1 MTVVF
6 YIAGAVAVVSTLLV
20 ITRRNTIHALL
31 YLVVSLF
38 AVAVVFYTL
47 GAPFVAAL
55 EVIVYAGAIIVL
67 FLFTVMLLNLG
78 REAEA
83 EERRRLRPA
92 NWIGPGI
99 LAAVLLVE
107 LGVAI
112 ASGAT
117 AQVGA
122 RAVEPREVGVALYG
136 PYAIGVELASTLL
149 LAALIGARHLGQRQ
163 RELDAVTPWRRRP
176 AFGRRTRTGA
186 GGPTKAVAG
195 RRARTALPGSARRAR
210 RVGRGERRRGGRGA
224 RAGRERQVLAKGRR
238 LMAHVPFE
246 YGLYLAAALFL
257 IGLVGVLVRR
267 NLIFVLASIEIMLNA
282 AGLAFVVAGSRWG
295 QPDGQVMFI
304 FILSMAA
311 AEVAVG
317 LALALLFRRSFGS
330 LDIDEASRMRG

>member
-1 MTVVF
+1 VTIVF
-6 YIAGAVAVVSTLLV
+6 YIAGAVAVISTLLV
-20 ITRRNTIHALL
+20 VTRRNTIHALL

-55 EVIVYAGAIIVL
+55 EVIVYAGAIVVL

-83 EERRRLRPA
+83 EEQRRLRPA
-92 NWIGPGI
+92 SWIGPGI

-163 RELDAVTPWRRRP
+163 RELDVDA
-176 AFGRRTRTGA
+176 
-186 GGPTKAVAG
+186 
-195 RRARTALPGSARRAR
+195 
-210 RVGRGERRRGGRGA
+210 
-224 RAGRERQVLAKGRR
+224 
-238 LMAHVPFE
+238 
-246 YGLYLAAALFL
+246 LAAAAA
-257 IGLVGVLVRR
+257 VGADTPRPDGAR
-267 NLIFVLASIEIMLNA
+267 PDEAGPDGAPDEGPA
-282 AGLAFVVAGSRWG
+282 AREEGLAAPAG
-295 QPDGQVMFI
+295 
-304 FILSMAA
+304 AA
-311 AEVAVG
+311 DEEPPRAVR
-317 LALALLFRRSFGS
+317 FWRK
-330 LDIDEASRMRG
+330 DDD